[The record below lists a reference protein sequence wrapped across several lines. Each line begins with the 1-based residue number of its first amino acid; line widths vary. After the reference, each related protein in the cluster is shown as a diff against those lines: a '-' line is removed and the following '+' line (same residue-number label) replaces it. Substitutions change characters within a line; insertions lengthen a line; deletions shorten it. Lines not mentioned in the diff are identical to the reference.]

1 MATTQKKKAQRRKE
15 RQKKRQ
21 YDKKASAKKGSKRP
35 SNGATADKGSK
46 APVPKSKAREWVEA
60 LVFALVVMLIV
71 RTFIFDLFRIPTP
84 SMEKSLLV
92 GDYLFVSK
100 LNYGTRTPVT
110 LGVPFTQHHLPG
122 FTLPYFRFP
131 GFSDISRGDA
141 IVFNYPVEDK
151 PIDRKTHYIKRV
163 MGLPGEL
170 LSVEDKVVHVDGNAL
185 NNSDGMQQ
193 FWDVYKTDERVVVSP
208 KRLKAI
214 GIDTLAMTINPKLVR
229 ITATEGAIE
238 EVESWSY
245 IDRVE
250 PYLAPENAGY
260 SAVMYPPGRGY
271 TPDKY
276 GPVRIPEKDKAITLT
291 SENWSVYEP
300 VIRRYE
306 GKKTRQ
312 VAPGEFEI
320 DGKRATSYTFSQ
332 NYYFVMG
339 DNRDN
344 SEDSRFWG
352 FVPEDHV
359 VGKALLI
366 YYSWDKDRNI
376 PRFSRIFKAIK

>member
-15 RQKKRQ
+15 RQKKRK
-21 YDKKASAKKGSKRP
+21 YDKKPSAKANDKRT
-35 SNGATADKGSK
+35 SNGSTSGRTPATPQPKGK
-46 APVPKSKAREWVEA
+46 IREWVEA

-100 LNYGTRTPVT
+100 LNYGTRTPIT

-141 IVFNYPVEDK
+141 VVFNYPVEEK
-151 PIDRKTHYIKRV
+151 PIDRKMHYIKRV
-163 MGLPGEL
+163 VGLPGETL
-170 LSVEDKVVHVDGNAL
+170 DVENKVVNINGSAL
-185 NNSDGMQQ
+185 SPSEGMQQ

-208 KRLKAI
+208 KRLRAI
-214 GIDTLAMTINPKLVR
+214 GVDTLAMTINPKLVR
-229 ITATEGAIE
+229 IVATEKAIK

-260 SAVMYPPGRGY
+260 SAVMYPPGKGY
-271 TPDKY
+271 TPDSY
-276 GPVRIPEKDKAITLT
+276 GPVRIPKKGESITLT
-291 SENWSVYEP
+291 RENWPVYEP

-306 GKKTRQ
+306 GKKTR
-312 VAPGEFEI
+312 VIAPGEFEI
-320 DGKRATSYTFSQ
+320 DGAPSTSYTFSQ
-332 NYYFVMG
+332 DYYFVMG

-366 YYSWDKDRNI
+366 YYSWDKEKNL
-376 PRFSRIFKAIK
+376 PRFSRLFKIIK

>member
-1 MATTQKKKAQRRKE
+1 MATSQKNKAQRRKE
-15 RQKKRQ
+15 RQKKRK
-21 YDKKASAKKGSKRP
+21 YDKKTSAKKNQKR
-35 SNGATADKGSK
+35 SHNGVTPEGASK
-46 APVPKSKAREWVEA
+46 APPPKGKAREWVEA

-100 LNYGTRTPVT
+100 LNYGTRTPIT
-110 LGVPFTQHHLPG
+110 LGVPFTQYHLPG

-141 IVFNYPVEDK
+141 VVFNYPIEEK

-163 MGLPGEL
+163 IGMPGEIL
-170 LSVEDKVVHVDGNAL
+170 TVENKIVHVNGGGLDNAEA
-185 NNSDGMQQ
+185 MQQ

-214 GIDTLAMTINPKLVR
+214 GIDTLAMTINPRLVR
-229 ITATEGAIE
+229 ITATSEAIK

-250 PYLAPENAGY
+250 PYIAPDNAGY
-260 SAVMYPPGRGY
+260 SAVMYPPGKGY
-271 TPDKY
+271 TPDNY
-276 GPVRIPEKDKAITLT
+276 GPVRIPQKEESITLT
-291 SENWSVYEP
+291 SENWPVYEP

-306 GKKTRQ
+306 GKKTRLI
-312 VAPGEFEI
+312 APGEFEI
-320 DGKRATSYTFSQ
+320 DGQRATSYTFSQ

-352 FVPEDHV
+352 FVPENHV

-366 YYSWDKDRNI
+366 YYSWDKEKNI
-376 PRFSRIFKAIK
+376 PRFSRIFKVIK